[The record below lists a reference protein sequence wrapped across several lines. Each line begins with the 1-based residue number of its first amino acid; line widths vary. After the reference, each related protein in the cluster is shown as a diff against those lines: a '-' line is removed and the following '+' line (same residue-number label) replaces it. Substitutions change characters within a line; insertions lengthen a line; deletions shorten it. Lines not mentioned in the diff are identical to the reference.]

1 MPNNGRSFDLAAE
14 ERRALLE
21 QGQERAKK
29 FLSGFLE
36 FAFSENILQF
46 AFGLIIAEGFTRMTN
61 SLVNDIILPPLSAL
75 FPLNRNLDEKFA
87 VLKPGPNYDSAMGYT
102 TLRQAI
108 EDGAVV
114 MAYGVFIN
122 RVINFI
128 GIGVALYA
136 LAKIL
141 QEEHQRKGRS
151 PSLSSSARYTS
162 DRSRRP
168 VASTAQAGK
177 MDAKSA
183 WGDACP
189 AIRKFIQI
197 HVETPTAEEPGVVR
211 DTE

>member
-1 MPNNGRSFDLAAE
+1 MPNNGRGFDFAAE

-29 FLSGFLE
+29 FLTGFLE

-46 AFGLIIAEGFTRMTN
+46 AFGLIIAEGFTRVTN
-61 SLVNDIILPPLSAL
+61 SLVNDIILPPLSTL

-122 RVINFI
+122 RVINFV

-136 LAKIL
+136 LAKVYQLFSKAPIIKATVKCRYCRKNINKKAVRCVNCTSW
-141 QEEHQRKGRS
+141 QDGREERMG
-151 PSLSSSARYTS
+151 
-162 DRSRRP
+162 
-168 VASTAQAGK
+168 
-177 MDAKSA
+177 
-183 WGDACP
+183 
-189 AIRKFIQI
+189 
-197 HVETPTAEEPGVVR
+197 
-211 DTE
+211 